1 MLYEGKI
8 QEERRLSGVG
18 SWGLQEGEL
27 QKWAKVL
34 GMAVLA
40 GSSLLLE
47 PNAARA
53 AESLTDACTEIAGGN
68 GSTLIVIACVVEAV
82 ALTGAAVGG

>member
-1 MLYEGKI
+1 MT
-8 QEERRLSGVG
+8 
-18 SWGLQEGEL
+18 
-27 QKWAKVL
+27 
-34 GMAVLA
+34 VLA

>member
-1 MLYEGKI
+1 MMLYEGKI
-8 QEERRLSGVG
+8 PEEGDSVG
-18 SWGLQEGEL
+18 WKLGLQEGEL
-27 QKWAKVL
+27 QKWVKVL

-53 AESLTDACTEIAGGN
+53 AESLADACTEIAGGN